1 MESKSWPARGERGA
15 PTRCWQDREMPRPL
29 GEADWSVRGA
39 SNGTVVGR
47 ATPGDSA
54 ARSRPER
61 AENGCPKT
69 LARARAQRL
78 PGGAAPMSAGG
89 GVDQARCVQ
98 TLGLSPAIKRDE
110 VLTRPT
116 TWGSLGSTH
125 LATENKP
132 VTKGHAFPDSIYH
145 EKSTRGKSVERRVE
159 EGLSGAARPGGKGV
173 SQLKG
178 TRFIFEVVKMS

>member
-47 ATPGDSA
+47 ATPSDPA
-54 ARSRPER
+54 PRSRPET
-61 AENGCPKT
+61 AENRCPKNT
-69 LARARAQRL
+69 RPCACAAAARW
-78 PGGAAPMSAGG
+78 AAHMSAGG
-89 GVDQARCVQ
+89 GVNQARCVQ

-110 VLTRPT
+110 VLTCPT

-132 VTKGHAFPDSIYH
+132 VTKGHVFPDSIYH
-145 EKSTRGKSVERRVE
+145 GKSTRGKSVERRVE
-159 EGLSGAARPGGKGV
+159 EGLSGAGRPGGKGV

>member
-1 MESKSWPARGERGA
+1 MRGRWGKRIGQSAAR
-15 PTRCWQDREMPRPL
+15 PTEPSSDEQP
-29 GEADWSVRGA
+29 
-39 SNGTVVGR
+39 R
-47 ATPGDSA
+47 ATPLPGQDPKGRKTGA
-54 ARSRPER
+54 
-61 AENGCPKT
+61 PKT

-89 GVDQARCVQ
+89 GVNQARCVQ
-98 TLGLSPAIKRDE
+98 TLGLSPAMKRDE

-132 VTKGHAFPDSIYH
+132 VTKGHVFPDSIYH
-145 EKSTRGKSVERRVE
+145 EKSTRGMSVERRVE
-159 EGLSGAARPGGKGV
+159 EGLSGAGRPGGKGV

>member
-1 MESKSWPARGERGA
+1 MESKSWPARGERRA

-47 ATPGDSA
+47 ATPGDPA
-54 ARSRPER
+54 PRSRPER

-78 PGGAAPMSAGG
+78 PSGAAPMSAGG
-89 GVDQARCVQ
+89 GVNQARCVQ
-98 TLGLSPAIKRDE
+98 TLGLSPAMKRDE

-116 TWGSLGSTH
+116 TWGAWGAHTSLRKINQSPK
-125 LATENKP
+125 ATC
-132 VTKGHAFPDSIYH
+132 FPIPFIM
-145 EKSTRGKSVERRVE
+145 KSPQEAS
-159 EGLSGAARPGGKGV
+159 L
-173 SQLKG
+173 
-178 TRFIFEVVKMS
+178 